1 MGRIIKSK
9 SKSKFVRNN
18 NSALFCRITD
28 FANLMRANLLAPSWS
43 SEGSPLNKAKNRLS
57 RHTAVCPLTVGSTTI
72 FNMHALET
80 LQAKIVE
87 PHLAAGELAEC
98 RQTIM
103 ELMGMEAKG
112 EQLPVPVIQQPQ
124 SSSSKS
130 NRRKEDQYRTM
141 FNELEAF
148 LRAHCYSD
156 RHVEVLD
163 CLLECRNKPT
173 SGGLEMVG
181 SKLENANVEGGDKR
195 SLDESSNDGF
205 SGQSKRRK
213 TGGSTFGSM
222 TLLDIFK
229 KKADKEVTRYHLP
242 FAGHRNVGEQAKLY
256 LSLETEAK

>member
-1 MGRIIKSK
+1 
-9 SKSKFVRNN
+9 
-18 NSALFCRITD
+18 
-28 FANLMRANLLAPSWS
+28 
-43 SEGSPLNKAKNRLS
+43 
-57 RHTAVCPLTVGSTTI
+57 
-72 FNMHALET
+72 
-80 LQAKIVE
+80 
-87 PHLAAGELAEC
+87 
-98 RQTIM
+98 
-103 ELMGMEAKG
+103 MEAKG

-163 CLLECRNKPT
+163 CLLECRYITPCSGMLATCFEILITCSELSSTCFKTVLSRNKPT

-205 SGQSKRRK
+205 SGYFYFDIKSPL
-213 TGGSTFGSM
+213 GSP
-222 TLLDIFK
+222 LK
-229 KKADKEVTRYHLP
+229 C
-242 FAGHRNVGEQAKLY
+242 Q
-256 LSLETEAK
+256 